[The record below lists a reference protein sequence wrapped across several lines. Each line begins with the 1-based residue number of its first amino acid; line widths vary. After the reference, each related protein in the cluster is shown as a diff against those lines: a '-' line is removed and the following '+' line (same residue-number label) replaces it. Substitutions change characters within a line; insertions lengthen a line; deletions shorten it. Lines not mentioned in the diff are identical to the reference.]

1 MKSLKQYFL
10 EYSSPDTVD
19 HVIDE
24 QPVSFDYM
32 SEFAYP
38 FFYNTKTNE
47 IIIGYAGE
55 THGRTLDKYVDAHS
69 DWRKKFNIDSPKYD
83 YIITPLDLIFT
94 RFDSDGPLKPSHI
107 IFGRIWDLTNVYEYE
122 EINDET
128 SGGVKQF
135 IIAYWNELNDKSF
148 KNVTDTIINKF
159 CKDNNYNISDYTV
172 YAVDNNNYVIDYTHN
187 KKFNKRTEKNKRLV
201 NSLQA
206 IHLATQKE
214 KRSFYKEYRRNRNEF
229 FQKTRYNKT
238 KSKTEAEWRNIMYK
252 ENKNI

>member
-10 EYSSPDTVD
+10 EYSSPDNVE
-19 HVIDE
+19 HIIDE
-24 QPVSFDYM
+24 QPVSFSYM
-32 SEFAYP
+32 SKFAYP

-47 IIIGYAGE
+47 IIIGDARS
-55 THGRTLDKYVDAHS
+55 THGRTLDKYVDKHD
-69 DWRKKFNIDSPKYD
+69 DWRKNLNIDNPKYD
-83 YIITPLDLIFT
+83 YIVTPLDLIFT
-94 RFDSDGPLKPSHI
+94 RFDDDGPLKPSHI
-107 IFGRIWDLTNVYEYE
+107 IFGRIWDLTNVYRYE
-122 EINDET
+122 EINDKK

-135 IIAYWNELNDKSF
+135 IIAYWNELDDKLF

-159 CKDNNYNISDYTV
+159 CENNNYNLDDYTI
-172 YAVDNNNYVIDYTHN
+172 YAVDNNNFVIDYTHN
-187 KKFNKRTEKNKRLV
+187 RKFNKRTEKNKQLV

-206 IHLATQKE
+206 IHLATQEE

>member
-10 EYSSPDTVD
+10 EYSTPDGVD

-32 SEFAYP
+32 SNFAYP

-47 IIIGYAGE
+47 IIIGVGGE
-55 THGRTLDKYVDAHS
+55 THGRTLDKYVDTHS
-69 DWRKKFNIDSPKYD
+69 DWRKKFNIDSSKYD

-94 RFDSDGPLKPSHI
+94 RFSDDESSKPQHI

-122 EINDET
+122 EINDKT

-135 IIAYWNELNDKSF
+135 IIAYWNELDNKLF

-159 CKDNNYNISDYTV
+159 CKDNNYNLLFQISVFFHPPNIFLQKLLPSVSFFIVTL
-172 YAVDNNNYVIDYTHN
+172 YV
-187 KKFNKRTEKNKRLV
+187 FSLLLQRTGDT
-201 NSLQA
+201 
-206 IHLATQKE
+206 TQKI
-214 KRSFYKEYRRNRNEF
+214 
-229 FQKTRYNKT
+229 
-238 KSKTEAEWRNIMYK
+238 A
-252 ENKNI
+252 